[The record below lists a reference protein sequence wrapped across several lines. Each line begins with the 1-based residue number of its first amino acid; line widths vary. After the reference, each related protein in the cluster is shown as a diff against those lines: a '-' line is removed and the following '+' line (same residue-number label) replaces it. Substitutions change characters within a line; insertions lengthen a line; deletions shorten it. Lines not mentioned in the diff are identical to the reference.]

1 MYKIEISKYIVDRLC
16 ETTFRSILIIALTYT
31 AYKMI
36 HAAIRDWGIE
46 NEMTLNIL
54 FIITSIVFIIGIIC
68 NIVRI
73 LILWNVIKIVVV

>member
-1 MYKIEISKYIVDRLC
+1 MYRIEISKYIVDRLC
-16 ETTFRSILIIALTYT
+16 ETTFRSILIIALTYIS
-31 AYKMI
+31 YKMI

-46 NEMTLNIL
+46 NEITLNIL

-73 LILWNVIKIVVV
+73 LIVWNVIKIVVV

>member
-1 MYKIEISKYIVDRLC
+1 MYRIEISKYIVDRLC
-16 ETTFRSILIIALTYT
+16 ETTFRSILIIALTYI

-36 HAAIRDWGIE
+36 RAAIRDWGIE

-73 LILWNVIKIVVV
+73 LIVWNVIKIVVV